1 MLADNSDDV
10 SNFRP
15 TPAAMQQFRS
25 IHYLRGIAAV
35 MVVVFHICTT
45 FPSLDPGL
53 KNTVWLQS
61 GVDIFFIISGFV
73 MVEST
78 KSKRKDSASF
88 LFDRAIRIIPIYW
101 IVTLCYAVFYSQA
114 HVGMI
119 LPSLFFIPVHH
130 PETGAL
136 ISAVIP
142 PGWTLNL
149 EVFFY
154 VVFAVLIKL
163 SYKIKLLGILLIFTG
178 IMAANSISSSKSF
191 AFYANPI
198 IIEFWLGMLLAR
210 YYHLGRWW
218 MLPVGVSL
226 LFLSKTTFGIS
237 FPMFAP
243 GAFLV
248 VAGTLS
254 IEKNIRGSSALRLLG
269 DSSYVLY
276 LVHVLMIAVAH
287 AVFGGLLQQAPL
299 FFIFATALLSIATA
313 LLVNRFI
320 EKPMIKSLKNWASAR
335 SGDSGQRPSV
345 HPAIP

>member
-1 MLADNSDDV
+1 
-10 SNFRP
+10 
-15 TPAAMQQFRS
+15 
-25 IHYLRGIAAV
+25 

-45 FPSLDPGL
+45 FPSLDPDL
-53 KNTVWLQS
+53 KNTFWLQS

-78 KSKRKDSASF
+78 KAKHTDTASF
-88 LFDRAIRIIPIYW
+88 LFDRAVRIIPIYW
-101 IVTLCYAVFYSQA
+101 LVTLCYAAFYAQA

-154 VVFAVLIKL
+154 VAFAVLIKF
-163 SYKIKLLGILLIFTG
+163 SYRTKLLGILLIFIG

-218 MLPVGVSL
+218 MLPIGISL
-226 LFLSKTTFGIS
+226 LFLSKTTSGIN
-237 FPMFAP
+237 FPMFSP

-248 VAGTLS
+248 VAGTLV
-254 IEKNIRGSSALRLLG
+254 IEKKIGGSSALRLLG

-276 LVHVLMIAVAH
+276 LVHVLMIALAH
-287 AVFGGLLQQAPL
+287 AVFGGLLQKAPL
-299 FFIFATALLSIATA
+299 FFIFATVLLSIAAA
-313 LLVNRFI
+313 LLVNLLI

-335 SGDSGQRPSV
+335 SGDAGERPSIY
-345 HPAIP
+345 PAIP